1 MVGRGGGGKGGA
13 GRGRGDKEREEKGG
27 RRGRGGYVK
36 YLPYYYTD
44 NIAIVVFRLWKRKYS
59 ICMSVCQG
67 EGGWRECHTCCERGS
82 EGGEEGVGGGYGVGE
97 ISPLSQEVGGGEG
110 RVPRSV
116 PVPCNAA
123 VTGRQ
128 IRTSLNKASRLV
140 S

>member
-1 MVGRGGGGKGGA
+1 MGRGGGGKGGA

-67 EGGWRECHTCCERGS
+67 EGGWRECHTCCVRGS
-82 EGGEEGVGGGYGVGE
+82 EGGEEGVGGVRRGRDQ
-97 ISPLSQEVGGGEG
+97 SPLTGSGMGGG
-110 RVPRSV
+110 RVPGSV